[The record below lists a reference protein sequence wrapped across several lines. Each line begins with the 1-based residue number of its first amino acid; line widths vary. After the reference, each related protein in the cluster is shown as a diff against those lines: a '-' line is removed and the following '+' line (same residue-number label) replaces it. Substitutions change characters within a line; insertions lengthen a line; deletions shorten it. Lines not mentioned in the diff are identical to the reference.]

1 MDFET
6 RGWRCLGS
14 GIGGTGQR
22 ARAGVM
28 VLLRAA
34 VFPQEYIR
42 FHECIAGR
50 LLHVKAWCKGG
61 WVEAVNLYQHALAQ
75 QSGQDAILA
84 ERATVWSSLRR
95 TLGHIPNGNTLVLAG
110 DSNCSLEPLH
120 DHLGTGMLEP
130 MQQTPDADEVVAI
143 LQDFGLFAVNS
154 YGRKRSCTY
163 IHEGHKP
170 ARRSFIDYIF
180 LRLHKHPHRQVGILR
195 DWQVARW
202 RQGGRHMPVWTSIKL
217 RRFHSQSTA
226 VVTKSWPSWRC
237 KLLAQAVKENP
248 QLADQFAVKVQEALQ
263 QMGEYN
269 PNQLNNML
277 LEVGNQIFHVGRPR
291 SLPPPW
297 AGAEHAGSIKTM
309 WQHYRA
315 MRVQGR
321 CARTGT
327 RDGWMRSVI
336 QAWRHQQ
343 QFLKLHRLVQKHS
356 RRLRR
361 TRLAS
366 LLQEADS
373 HVRSGCNQALFDL
386 IRRVAPKQ
394 VRRRAQLRSKEGRLL
409 TPAEEALA
417 LRKFWASV
425 NGAPGEAL
433 CPAQAQRYN
442 ITKDEVVKALQGL
455 QGSKTAPPHCA
466 PHVFWQIA
474 AEPIASY
481 MEAAVFSQWSSC
493 QVTIPDDWSAAW
505 LVFLQK
511 VGKPHDDPTSLRPI
525 ALLEP
530 MGKAISGVLKTHLE
544 PFLQNKTRHL
554 PLFGY
559 LARRSPQQALSIVY
573 DHCERVR
580 CAAGAQ
586 KRSWYALRAGQER
599 SKCAGGLQ
607 ISIDF
612 SQAFDRADRQLLVR
626 ALEFLEVPHNL
637 ADIIL
642 RWVQNTHFHID
653 KAGHRDS
660 YYSSSGIRQ
669 GCKLSPTLWCCLSV
683 FVLHTLDQCFDT
695 SWCVD
700 HLLGFADDVHL
711 RWEFQDSEGLRRAR
725 KEAGVTLSM
734 LEDQGFDLS
743 RDKTVCLFKAEGVQV
758 PHLQRKIVH
767 RQTKPQGKR
776 LVLDSKWSLPLKAS
790 HVYLGA
796 VISYGSF
803 EMQNAQHRRH
813 AGQAAFARLRPTL
826 MSHRAL
832 PMQRRLQLWR
842 SIVVSS
848 TLYSLSASGYTRKSY
863 DLIRVMF
870 VKQIRAIARSPRHL
884 TEESDHRLLQR
895 LGVPTT
901 HQLLMQVHRQLAET
915 SKQLRSH
922 IGEDDIRVSS
932 TITERESLL
941 LQQVRELEASNA
953 DESSVRLTCDVCGY
967 QCDNDAA
974 LRQHKAKKHS
984 AERMQAAPTKFDRLV
999 HGTDGVPKCSGCG
1012 HPFMNW
1018 ADLQKHIVENH
1029 CQGRQQPASTEEEAK
1044 LSIMQMTQEGKLAL
1058 QTIKLDQ
1065 LTDSLRQEALSHCAL
1080 CRQWIPKEGSI
1091 KRHWTKVHSEE
1102 SQQHQA
1108 RTLQW
1113 RRLSFDYIKPKHA
1126 CPWCLTEE
1134 VGQEH
1139 RDTCPVLFQLSM
1151 IRAIAYPGHDDQ
1163 DDPDKTPLDVTFP
1176 AAGSIKKWPLQC
1188 QICHAPCTA
1197 RGLRKHFQQKHTD
1210 VWTAAQPRVD
1220 KLCTAWASALTSPCQ
1235 FCGCTYDK
1243 RNRHAISCHAI
1254 TQTAFERVRLARW
1267 PDQPATVSHDG
1278 ERPAGNGASGSVDA
1292 GNLRADCQRGG
1303 PAREAKPRAGR
1314 KVTSGKAK
1322 QAGQTASRDVG
1333 QGQGQTPRPGIQ
1345 SWFERPGKPGTG
1357 RGGAHDGGSGTVGR
1371 PGGHTSGGLTQDHSA
1386 VHGVGNVC
1394 KDGGSHGDTQADC
1407 NLAAV
1412 EGNRHT
1418 TQLSTR
1424 GDQSQ
1429 GDSHVEHHGANS
1441 YSPQRAG
1448 HGDCGEGPG
1457 SRMDESGTVLG
1468 LSEVVTG
1475 KEAVNSRPE
1484 PRSSED
1490 RGFDQVGEGAEVPSH
1505 GGHHL
1510 SMVVLM
1516 LDVSFRK
1523 PAAHRFYD
1531 ILEDLQGQAALQL
1544 CGIQLRKEGYKR
1556 SAAVQ
1561 KLSDMLR

>member
-1 MDFET
+1 MVSAAVGASGDCKRLPDFMCMFFLIVVLGFFKQWFFYSDSYCGDCSLQIHYMQSNLGAASTHAAGMASPVPSPAVERQEDSFSVLDLDGSEGWGSRRASVSGDTHVMQDGCLPTKTGDTGRSCGKSFSFCRKRAFKRAIVRARTQGTTEYRGRICNLQDLLGQYKSSADQPQQRQRRRTPATEVPDAPGFSLSCLSWNCGGLSNIKDELFTWLDGQKYDIVFLQETWHREQMDFET

-22 ARAGVM
+22 AHAGVM

-110 DSNCSLEPLH
+110 DFNCSLEPLH

-130 MQQTPDADEVVAI
+130 MQRTPDADEVVAI

-297 AGAEHAGSIKTM
+297 AGAEHVGSIKTM

-315 MRVQGR
+315 TRVQGR

-336 QAWRHQQ
+336 QAWRHRQ

-409 TPAEEALA
+409 TPAEEA
-417 LRKFWASV
+417 
-425 NGAPGEAL
+425 
-433 CPAQAQRYN
+433 
-442 ITKDEVVKALQGL
+442 
-455 QGSKTAPPHCA
+455 
-466 PHVFWQIA
+466 
-474 AEPIASY
+474 
-481 MEAAVFSQWSSC
+481 
-493 QVTIPDDWSAAW
+493 
-505 LVFLQK
+505 
-511 VGKPHDDPTSLRPI
+511 
-525 ALLEP
+525 
-530 MGKAISGVLKTHLE
+530 
-544 PFLQNKTRHL
+544 
-554 PLFGY
+554 
-559 LARRSPQQALSIVY
+559 
-573 DHCERVR
+573 
-580 CAAGAQ
+580 
-586 KRSWYALRAGQER
+586 
-599 SKCAGGLQ
+599 
-607 ISIDF
+607 
-612 SQAFDRADRQLLVR
+612 FDRADRQLLVR
-626 ALEFLEVPHNL
+626 ALEFLEVPHEL

-660 YYSSSGIRQ
+660 YYSSSGVRQ

-683 FVLHTLDQCFDT
+683 FVLHKLDQCFDT

-711 RWEFQDSEGLRRAR
+711 RWEFQDSEGLHRAR

-796 VISYGSF
+796 MISYGSF

-870 VKQIRAIARSPRHL
+870 VKQIRTIARSPRHL

-922 IGEDDIRVSS
+922 LGEDDIRVSS

-953 DESSVRLTCDVCGY
+953 DESSARLTCDVCGY

-999 HGTDGVPKCSGCG
+999 HGTDGMPKCSGCG

-1091 KRHWTKVHSEE
+1091 KRHWTKVHREE

-1151 IRAIAYPGHDDQ
+1151 VRAIAYPGHDDQ

-1235 FCGCTYDK
+1235 FCGGTYDK

-1278 ERPAGNGASGSVDA
+1278 ERPADNGASGSVDA

-1314 KVTSGKAK
+1314 A
-1322 QAGQTASRDVG
+1322 R
-1333 QGQGQTPRPGIQ
+1333 
-1345 SWFERPGKPGTG
+1345 
-1357 RGGAHDGGSGTVGR
+1357 
-1371 PGGHTSGGLTQDHSA
+1371 
-1386 VHGVGNVC
+1386 
-1394 KDGGSHGDTQADC
+1394 
-1407 NLAAV
+1407 
-1412 EGNRHT
+1412 
-1418 TQLSTR
+1418 
-1424 GDQSQ
+1424 
-1429 GDSHVEHHGANS
+1429 AN
-1441 YSPQRAG
+1441 A
-1448 HGDCGEGPG
+1448 
-1457 SRMDESGTVLG
+1457 
-1468 LSEVVTG
+1468 
-1475 KEAVNSRPE
+1475 
-1484 PRSSED
+1484 
-1490 RGFDQVGEGAEVPSH
+1490 
-1505 GGHHL
+1505 
-1510 SMVVLM
+1510 
-1516 LDVSFRK
+1516 
-1523 PAAHRFYD
+1523 
-1531 ILEDLQGQAALQL
+1531 
-1544 CGIQLRKEGYKR
+1544 
-1556 SAAVQ
+1556 
-1561 KLSDMLR
+1561 